1 MELSKLVETL
11 INQAEEASNSTC
23 LTITMNTH
31 RMNNEAEQDPVRFKN
46 LLKNARKKLQSKDF
60 SEQQID
66 QFLEDLEN
74 LKNQPR
80 FWQEQDDGLILFVTD
95 DLFHYVKLPFN
106 VDSKVYL
113 DDHFYILPLIRLDQ
127 QDQDYF
133 VLALS
138 KNNVRLLKANRKTI
152 EEIELENLPSSYDE
166 FTELDVFETS
176 LSKGNTGANG
186 SAGFHGKGDAS
197 DSKQRLGELFIK
209 QVETVVTE
217 YMRKQ
222 NAPLLL
228 AGVSDITSHYLK
240 FNHFHTVWEKDT
252 LLGNPDHMS
261 KEEIHRKS
269 SVVSKK
275 KIMNEIYDIADD
287 STNLIN
293 TGRFIYDVG
302 ELVKAAKYGQVE
314 TLFIQVSGFEFGTF
328 DDKNDQVQKSGDA
341 DTEIYNLAATKCLQN
356 SGTVYLLDRDHMPQ
370 KTEISAV
377 LRYPVQA

>member
-1 MELSKLVETL
+1 MDTSKLVKTL
-11 INQAEEASNSTC
+11 IYQAEDASNSTC

-46 LLKNARKKLQSKDF
+46 LLKSAREKLQSKNVD
-60 SEQQID
+60 ELQIN
-66 QFLEDLEN
+66 QLLQSLED

-80 FWQEQDDGLILFVTD
+80 FWQDQQDGLLFFVSE
-95 DLFHYVKLPFN
+95 DLFQYVKLPFD
-106 VDSKVYL
+106 VKSDVYL
-113 DDHFYILPLIRLDQ
+113 NDHFYILPLLRLNQ
-127 QDQDYF
+127 QDQEYF
-133 VLALS
+133 VLTLS
-138 KNNVRLLKANRKTI
+138 KNSVRLLRAGRSKI
-152 EEIELENLPSSYDE
+152 EEVELENLPGSYDE

-176 LSKGNTGANG
+176 LSKGNSGANG
-186 SAGFHGKGDAS
+186 SAGFHGKGDAA

-209 QVETVVTE
+209 QVESVVTE

-240 FNHFHTVWEKDT
+240 FNHYHTVWEKDT
-252 LLGNPDHMS
+252 LLGNPDYMS

-269 SVVSKK
+269 MIVSKK
-275 KIMNEIYDIADD
+275 KIMNEIYDIADE

-293 TGRFIYDVG
+293 TGRFIYDLG
-302 ELVKAAKYGQVE
+302 ELVNAAKYGQVD
-314 TLFIQVSGFEFGTF
+314 TLFVQIGGFEFGTF
-328 DDKNDQVQKSGDA
+328 DDENDQVQKSEEA
-341 DTEIYNLAATKCLQN
+341 ETEMYNLAATKCLQN
-356 SGTVYLLDRDHMPQ
+356 SGTVYLLDQDHMPQ